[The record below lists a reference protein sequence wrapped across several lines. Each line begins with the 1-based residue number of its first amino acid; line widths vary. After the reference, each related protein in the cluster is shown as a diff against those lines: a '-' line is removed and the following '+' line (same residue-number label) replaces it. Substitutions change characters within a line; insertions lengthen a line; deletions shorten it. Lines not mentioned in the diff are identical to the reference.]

1 MKKVFNK
8 IISPR
13 FYQYFLTINQKS
25 NIRGNGVIKVGGVEQ
40 ALRRED
46 FSRTR
51 IVGIFWLP
59 ISIGPSH
66 PRIYNFLASNGS
78 NESRGRLMKRIG
90 TYTTRRESGTKG
102 APWLLESFTA
112 DCCVAPRRGADI
124 RNWKFTLII
133 GRRANSWPFPFDRN
147 KKVNFSL
154 LNRVY
159 IYIYTSCLLPCVPFL
174 TRLAKILVQVRGRT
188 LKAEPHAERI
198 DWFVGMKRRNESIG
212 LLNRNFVREFLNFSE
227 TVRLFEIICCPT
239 DRETHDGY
247 NGRWID
253 VG

>member
-1 MKKVFNK
+1 MKKIFKK

-159 IYIYTSCLLPCVPFL
+159 VYIYIYVVPSSLRAISNPSLENIGTSSWANTESGTSRRENWL
-174 TRLAKILVQVRGRT
+174 IRGNE
-188 LKAEPHAERI
+188 KK
-198 DWFVGMKRRNESIG
+198 KR
-212 LLNRNFVREFLNFSE
+212 V
-227 TVRLFEIICCPT
+227 
-239 DRETHDGY
+239 DRAIE
-247 NGRWID
+247 
-253 VG
+253 